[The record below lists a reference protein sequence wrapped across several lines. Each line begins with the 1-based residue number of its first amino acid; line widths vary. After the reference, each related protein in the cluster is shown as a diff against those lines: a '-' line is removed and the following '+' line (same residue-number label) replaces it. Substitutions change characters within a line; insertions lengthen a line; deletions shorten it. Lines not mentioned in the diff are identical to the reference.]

1 MERAGYS
8 VDFID
13 QEALDQ
19 FKSLPKTIQ
28 KGLGTAI
35 KERLETDP
43 ISYGKPLRKNLKGYR
58 RLRVGHY
65 RIIYK
70 IDPKNMKVI
79 ISVVDHRKDV
89 YESV

>member
-1 MERAGYS
+1 MERARYS

-13 QEALDQ
+13 EEALDQ
-19 FKSLPKTIQ
+19 FKALPKSIQ
-28 KGLGTAI
+28 KILGNAI
-35 KERLETDP
+35 RERLETDP

-58 RLRVGHY
+58 RLRVGKY

-70 IDPKNMKVI
+70 INVKNMKVI

-89 YESV
+89 YE